1 MEQKIKRFWEANRKM
16 LVLCLMVTLIW
27 GLAAHAYGF
36 LNFQLSHDSL
46 DGLYGYTG
54 EFDHKIELGRVF
66 APFYRMVAHGG
77 FTAPWLIGCQA
88 LVWIA
93 LAVFLTAKMFDLH
106 TVPHVAMLAGLMSVN
121 LTVTAQSATFMN
133 DLDANMFALML
144 CCLAALLWKKKTPG
158 WRICGGL
165 AVGFAIGLYQSYVSV
180 TIALVMMSLMME
192 LLDGEKPGK
201 AIARGAG
208 AAAMV
213 LVGGLIYFAGVK
225 VIHTAAEVPLAIRP
239 NSVTH
244 LENFRF
250 SRLPELIGQAYAVWM
265 EYFFNPHTIWLPS
278 SVVRVVNIALLL
290 LGVVALVCV
299 LAQKKTSVLSKLLV
313 VLLAALLPL
322 MMNVCYL
329 LTSGVVHDLMKYAF
343 NLIFLLVLLL
353 VMHANFKP
361 VRWLCSALVCLLLW
375 EGVVTANAAYLKKTS
390 VWNAT
395 YAGMTN
401 VVYDMLYYG
410 YEPSETPV
418 FISGRIPFAD
428 MPGFEQFADVM
439 GLVHNNAVTQEE
451 KSIKAYFRYVLGDD
465 IQFCSKEEQEE
476 IMATEDYEWMPCWP
490 EEGYITI
497 INDVMVV
504 RLN

>member
-1 MEQKIKRFWEANRKM
+1 MEQKIKRFWEENKKL
-16 LVLCLMVTLIW
+16 LVLCLVAVFVW
-27 GLAAHAYGF
+27 GLAAHAYAF

-46 DGLYGYTG
+46 DGLYAHSG
-54 EFDHKIELGRVF
+54 ENDHKIELGRVF
-66 APFYRMVAHGG
+66 APAYRFLFHGS
-77 FTAPWLIGCQA
+77 FTAPWLTGFQA
-88 LVWIA
+88 LAWIA
-93 LAVFLTAKMFDLH
+93 LAVFLTAMVLDVRSKGG
-106 TVPHVAMLAGLMSVN
+106 VALLAGLMTVN
-121 LTVTAQSATFMN
+121 LTVTALAATFLH
-133 DLDANMFALML
+133 DLDVNMFGLL
-144 CCLAALLWKKKTPG
+144 LSCLAAFLWKKKVPG
-158 WRICGGL
+158 WPVLGGL

-180 TIALVMMSLMME
+180 TIVLVMMSLMMD

-213 LVGGLIYFAGVK
+213 LVGAVVYFAGVK
-225 VIHTAAEVPLAIRP
+225 LIPALAKITLAERP
-239 NSVTH
+239 NSVTQ
-244 LENFRF
+244 LGNLQLDRV
-250 SRLPELIGQAYAVWM
+250 PALIAQAYANWLDF
-265 EYFFNPHTIWLPS
+265 FFNPHTAWLS
-278 SVVRVVNIALLL
+278 TGVMRFINLALLALAAGL
-290 LGVVALVCV
+290 LVWLMAR
-299 LAQKKTSVLSKLLV
+299 KTVSVLSKVLV
-313 VLLAALLPL
+313 LLLAALLPL

-329 LTSGVVHDLMKYAF
+329 LTSGGVHDLMKYAF
-343 NLIFLLVLLL
+343 MLVFVLVVLLAGR
-353 VMHANFKP
+353 VSFRP
-361 VRWLCSALVCLLLW
+361 VRWLCTALVCVLLW
-375 EGVVTANAAYLKKTS
+375 GGVVTANTVYLKKTA

-428 MPGFEQFADVM
+428 MPGFEQFSDVM
-439 GLVHNNAVTQEE
+439 GLVHNNAVTQDE

-476 IMATEDYEWMPCWP
+476 IMATEDFEWMPCWP